1 MTIATSPALLPS
13 WTRKSAG
20 VAAAIVLG
28 GVAVLLL
35 LGVIALS
42 FGGFGAEPSSNSSW
56 GVWILFPLML
66 VPELFPLYWIAR
78 HGRRGAL
85 ATALLV
91 VLALRLASTPLLFW
105 LEVRDP
111 EEDIGAA
118 GAYLFF
124 SFILASAYYT
134 LVFALQG
141 YERVRSRRCDRAG

>member
-1 MTIATSPALLPS
+1 M
-13 WTRKSAG
+13 RKGAG

-28 GVAVLLL
+28 SVAALLL
-35 LGVIALS
+35 LGVIALALDGS
-42 FGGFGAEPSSNSSW
+42 ESEPSSGSSW
-56 GVWILFPLML
+56 GVWLLFPVLL
-66 VPELFPLYWIAR
+66 VPEVFPLYWIAR
-78 HGRRGAL
+78 RGRRGAA

-111 EEDIGAA
+111 EEDIGTA

-124 SFILASAYYT
+124 SFLLASAHYA

-141 YERVRSRRCDRAG
+141 YEQLRSRRFDRAV